1 MLTLVLQRSY
11 IHKPGGIQNWQNN
24 VILVTTVIT
33 KSGVVCWKEMKK
45 DSLNISC
52 LVQFSHSVVSDS
64 VTPCPAAH
72 QVSLSTTNTQSLL
85 THVYRDGDAIQ
96 PFHPLLSPSPP
107 AVNLPQHQGF
117 F

>member
-1 MLTLVLQRSY
+1 MEFRIGKIIL
-11 IHKPGGIQNWQNN
+11 
-24 VILVTTVIT
+24 ILVTTVIT
-33 KSGVVCWKEMKK
+33 KSGVVYWKDMEK
-45 DSLNISC
+45 DSLNTSH
-52 LVQFSHSVVSDS
+52 LVQFSHSVMSDP
-64 VTPCPAAH
+64 VTPWTTAH

-107 AVNLPQHQGF
+107 AINIPQYQGF